1 MGEVG
6 RTRAEEIAANL
17 RSVSARLAD
26 ACRAADR
33 DPADVQLLP
42 VTKFFPASDV
52 AILYGLGCREF
63 GESREQEASSKV
75 VELAAMTAAD
85 SAAVRWHMI
94 GSVQRNK
101 ARSIAQWA
109 YAIHSVDS
117 PRLVDALAKAATA
130 ALEEGGRERPLRV
143 LLQVSLDGDPLRGG
157 VPVDELTELADHA
170 ESAAGLEL
178 SGLMAVPPLGSDPER
193 AFAALQSAHNE
204 LLSSHPAA
212 TALSAGMTDDLEVAV
227 RYGSTCVRV
236 GTALLGSRPI
246 ASKN

>member
-1 MGEVG
+1 MNDISSP
-6 RTRAEEIAANL
+6 RATEIAAAL
-17 RSVSARLAD
+17 GAVGERLNR
-26 ACRAADR
+26 ACLAAGR

-63 GESREQEASSKV
+63 GESREQEASAKV
-75 VELAAMTAAD
+75 AELAALTAAD
-85 SAAVRWHMI
+85 PSAVRWHMI

-117 PRLVDALAKAATA
+117 PRLIDALAKAATA
-130 ALEEGGRERPLRV
+130 AMAEGGREQPLRV

-157 VPVDELTELADHA
+157 VPLDELAELADHA
-170 ESAAGLEL
+170 EAAAGLEL

-193 AFAALQSAHNE
+193 AFAALHSAHMD
-204 LLSSHPAA
+204 LLRSHPAA
-212 TALSAGMTDDLEVAV
+212 KTLSAGMTDDLEVAV

-246 ASKN
+246 TSN